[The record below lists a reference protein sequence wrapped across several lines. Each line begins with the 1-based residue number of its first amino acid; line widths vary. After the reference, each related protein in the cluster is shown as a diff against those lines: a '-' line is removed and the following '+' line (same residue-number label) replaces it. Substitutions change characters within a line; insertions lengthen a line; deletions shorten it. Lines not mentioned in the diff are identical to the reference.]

1 MAQKIREV
9 MTSAPQAL
17 RPDQSLIEAAKTMRE
32 QGIGSVLVLADGT
45 LKGLVTDRDIVV
57 RGIAE
62 NKDPGSTPIAE
73 VCSADLVTVTPED
86 ETDTVVQRMRE
97 AAVRRIPVV
106 EDGRPV
112 GMVSI
117 GDLAIERDE
126 RSVLADISVARPNT

>member
-1 MAQKIREV
+1 MAQKVREV

-17 RPDQSLIEAAKTMRE
+17 RPDQPLTEAAKTMRE
-32 QGIGSVLVLADGT
+32 QGIGSVLVLDEGT

-62 NKDPGSTPIAE
+62 NKDPDSTPIAE

-86 ETDTVVQRMRE
+86 DTDTVVQRMRE

-106 EDGRPV
+106 EKGRPV

-126 RSVLADISVARPNT
+126 RSVLADISAARPNT